1 MGLNKKLYFSA
12 ATPITLFRDRCYMEK
27 SALKPCTEIDVHCGG
42 IVLLLRFFIFVESIY
57 NSVIVLHNA

>member
-1 MGLNKKLYFSA
+1 MRF
-12 ATPITLFRDRCYMEK
+12 TPLRDRRRMEE
-27 SALKPCTEIDVHCGG
+27 SALKPRAEIDVHCGG